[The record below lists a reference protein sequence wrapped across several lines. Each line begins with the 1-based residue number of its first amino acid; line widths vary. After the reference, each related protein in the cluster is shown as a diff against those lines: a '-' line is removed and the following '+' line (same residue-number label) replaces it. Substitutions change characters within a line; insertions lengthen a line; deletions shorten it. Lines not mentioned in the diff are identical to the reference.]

1 MNGMDRDLVRQIS
14 NVVAYGATLVANGL
28 AVALPLNGNS
38 TAELSDRFPVLV
50 TPANYVFSIWTL
62 IYILL
67 GAFAVYQAL
76 PRMRTD
82 TDLRAIGYLP
92 VVAGVL
98 NTLWIVLWHFEVF
111 AATVPVMLA
120 LLATLIL
127 IHLRL
132 RSVRSGTGPKRWLVG
147 LPFSVYLGWIT
158 VATIANISQ
167 MLYWTGFRG
176 GPLSED
182 VWAVIVLATGVVIA
196 AVMLIREAD
205 WAYALVI
212 VWAYLGIAAKQ
223 TATAAVAGALVGAIV
238 VALLIA
244 WVLYASRTTTR
255 PGRLSLRSDRR
266 RAIPGA
272 SARDASPRDPGRS
285 R

>member
-1 MNGMDRDLVRQIS
+1 MDRDSLRQIT
-14 NVVAYGATLVANGL
+14 NVVAYVVTLAANGL

-62 IYILL
+62 IYVLL
-67 GAFAVYQAL
+67 GAFVVYQAL

-82 TDLRAIGYLP
+82 PDLRAIGYLP
-92 VVAGVL
+92 VMAGAL
-98 NTLWIVLWHFEVF
+98 NTFWIVLWHFEVF

-120 LLATLIL
+120 LLGTLIL
-127 IHLRL
+127 IHVRL
-132 RSVRSGTGPKRWLVG
+132 RSVRRGSGPKRWVIG

-176 GPLSED
+176 GPLSQD
-182 VWAVIVLATGVVIA
+182 AWAVIVLAIGVAIA
-196 AVMLIREAD
+196 ALMVLREAD

-212 VWAYLGIAAKQ
+212 IWAYVGIAAKQ
-223 TATAAVAGALVGAIV
+223 TAMAAVLGALIG
-238 VALLIA
+238 ALLVAALLA
-244 WVLYASRTTTR
+244 WVLYSSRMTR
-255 PGRLSLRSDRR
+255 G
-266 RAIPGA
+266 
-272 SARDASPRDPGRS
+272 SARMAS
-285 R
+285 

>member
-1 MNGMDRDLVRQIS
+1 VDQDLKRQVA
-14 NVVAYGATLVANGL
+14 NVAAYVATLVSNGL

-67 GAFAVYQAL
+67 GAFTVYQAL
-76 PRMRTD
+76 PRTRRD
-82 TDLRAIGYLP
+82 ADLRSIGYLP
-92 VVAGVL
+92 VAAGVL
-98 NTLWIVLWHFEVF
+98 NTSWIVLWHFEVF
-111 AATVPVMLA
+111 ALTVPVMLA
-120 LLATLIL
+120 LLGTLIA
-127 IHLRL
+127 IHVRL
-132 RSVRSGTGPKRWLVG
+132 RAARSGSPAARWLVA

-182 VWAVIVLATGVVIA
+182 AWAVLVLATGVLIA
-196 AVMLIREAD
+196 AIMLLREAD

-212 VWAYLGIAAKQ
+212 VWAYVGIAARQ
-223 TATAAVAGALVGAIV
+223 TAPAAVLTALLGAAVVAGVIAYVLYWLPRRRPPGLRPAGA
-238 VALLIA
+238 
-244 WVLYASRTTTR
+244 
-255 PGRLSLRSDRR
+255 
-266 RAIPGA
+266 
-272 SARDASPRDPGRS
+272 
-285 R
+285 